1 MVSIGEVIREP
12 PGIVFP
18 GLGNNREQVFHG
30 NRKVYPAEG
39 GIALNLQGANA
50 GQGDRGPE
58 HPPVIQFPKPEGWSI
73 DGPS

>member
-1 MVSIGEVIREP
+1 MVSMGEVIREP
-12 PGIVFP
+12 LGIVSP

-39 GIALNLQGANA
+39 GIALNLQDANV
-50 GQGDRGPE
+50 GQVRIGDQNTRRSSN
-58 HPPVIQFPKPEGWSI
+58 FPSPK